1 MLLKIYYVAGSR
13 LLEQEKYRE
22 ASDQLSEALQI
33 IPAKSPRISTL
44 LYNLALATSKIGLIH
59 DLHDAINH
67 CTNAIKSKWLFTK
80 FLKLRANC
88 YVSMRNFERAVE
100 DFKTLL
106 SNEPSNEVKT
116 MLQKAQSSLK
126 RQQSSNYYD
135 ILDIEKNETQD
146 NIKKAFKKLALIHH
160 PDKHSAAPQNE
171 RMEQQEIFIQVHNA
185 YKVLSNPQKRADYD
199 RKTVN

>member
-33 IPAKSPRISTL
+33 IPAKGPRISTL
-44 LYNLALATSKIGLIH
+44 LYNLALATSKIGLI
-59 DLHDAINH
+59 HDAINH

-100 DFKTLL
+100 DFITLL
-106 SNEPSNEVKT
+106 NNEPSNEVKT
-116 MLQKAQSSLK
+116 MLQKAQFSLQ

-146 NIKKAFKKLALIHH
+146 NIKKAYKKLALIHH
-160 PDKHSAAPQNE
+160 PDKHSAAAQNE
-171 RMEQQEIFIQVHNA
+171 RMEQQEIFKKVHNA
-185 YKVLSNPQKRADYD
+185 YEVLSNPQKRADYD
-199 RKTVN
+199 RKNR